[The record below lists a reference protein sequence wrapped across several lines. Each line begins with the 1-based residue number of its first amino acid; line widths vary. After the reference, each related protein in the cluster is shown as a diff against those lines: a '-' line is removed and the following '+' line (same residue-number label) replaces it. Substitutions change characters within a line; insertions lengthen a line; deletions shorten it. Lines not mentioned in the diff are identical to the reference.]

1 MKNISVLCK
10 VVDNYGDIGVAWRLC
25 RELLQSQIKINQIN
39 YQVNL
44 IVDDLQSFHNI
55 WKNVTVEKDFQ
66 TVEGINIYNWNSYSF
81 CYDSF
86 KKNDGQK
93 LEIILEC
100 FQCGRPSWMEKILFE
115 DKLNRTINII
125 MIDYL
130 TAEKYAEDFHCLK
143 SLTRSSKVQKVNF
156 MPGFTER
163 TGGLLIGQDWE
174 KLSKRNKDGPVLL
187 FTYERNWNPLA
198 SAFYEVQQNVKNQ
211 IYIAKG
217 RGQASLK
224 EGFRGKMQFTEL
236 DYLNQSEW
244 DQMMKNCSVL
254 FIRGEESLSRACLSG
269 IPFVWHAYPQSDEYQ
284 LVKVNAL
291 LERMK
296 NHFTDSD
303 FEIIKNVWLCFNKPE
318 NEVSEDEF
326 KNCCKNFLLK
336 TDNLEK
342 GYYSFAQSL
351 IKNGNLADNLLD
363 FIKNI

>member
-156 MPGFTER
+156 MPGFTEK
-163 TGGLLIGQDWE
+163 TGGLTLEEDW
-174 KLSKRNKDGPVLL
+174 KNLTPRNKEGAVFQPL
-187 FTYERNWNPLA
+187 FL
-198 SAFYEVQQNVKNQ
+198 
-211 IYIAKG
+211 
-217 RGQASLK
+217 SL
-224 EGFRGKMQFTEL
+224 
-236 DYLNQSEW
+236 
-244 DQMMKNCSVL
+244 
-254 FIRGEESLSRACLSG
+254 
-269 IPFVWHAYPQSDEYQ
+269 H
-284 LVKVNAL
+284 
-291 LERMK
+291 
-296 NHFTDSD
+296 
-303 FEIIKNVWLCFNKPE
+303 
-318 NEVSEDEF
+318 
-326 KNCCKNFLLK
+326 
-336 TDNLEK
+336 
-342 GYYSFAQSL
+342 
-351 IKNGNLADNLLD
+351 
-363 FIKNI
+363 